1 MRKIVVTFNSISKIQ
16 KLKKI
21 MKDVY
26 TDSVNDGIKLVN
38 FNLNKTFIPAKIEEV
53 EMEIN
58 KVVSS
63 NIKVVIPKSS
73 LTFLTVAPPF
83 DLVDGNYPIEGNYIV
98 LPWNISTATGKN
110 DLKALITKISTST
123 TSIKYTVTLNTDEDA
138 PGSDTISNADLSLS
152 ENSFEDNTEELFER
166 IQELENNIHLLNQ
179 NLSNAN
185 SEVNRQQHIVQQKD
199 TQIQGLNSQ
208 INSLNSQL
216 GNLQSTNYSQTSQIN
231 QLNGRIAQL
240 SSNQVTWDQRVP
252 NQTTLDLVGFTGKVI
267 AKINPATG
275 TFNVNVY

>member
-38 FNLNKTFIPAKIEEV
+38 FNLNKTFIPAKVEEV
-53 EMEIN
+53 EIEIN
-58 KVVSS
+58 KVVGS
-63 NIKVVIPKSS
+63 NVKVVIPKSS
-73 LTFLTVAPPF
+73 LTFLAAVSPF
-83 DLVDGNYPIEGNYIV
+83 DLVDGNYTIEGNYIV
-98 LPWNISTATGKN
+98 LPWNISTAAGKS

-138 PGSDTISNADLSLS
+138 PGSDIISNADLSLS

-166 IQELENNIHLLNQ
+166 IQELENSIHLLNQ

-185 SEVNRQQHIVQQKD
+185 SEIGKQQNLVKQRDQQI
-199 TQIQGLNSQ
+199 TV
-208 INSLNSQL
+208 LNSQL
-216 GNLQSTNYSQTSQIN
+216 SNLQSTNYSQTSQIN
-231 QLNGRIAQL
+231 QLNGRITQL
-240 SSNQVTWDQRVP
+240 SSNQVTWDQRVK